1 MAWLDFLL
9 GRPLASGEEKSE
21 RLGTLSGVPI
31 FGLDALGSAAYG
43 PEAALTL
50 LLPLGVGGIHN
61 IVPITITIIALLSV
75 VYFSYRQTIAAYP
88 QGGSSYVVARQNLGK
103 FAGLLAGTALMVDFV
118 LVVAVGVAAGIGAL
132 VSAVPGL
139 QTHTL
144 LLSLVVLVLI
154 TFVNLRGIRTT
165 GAVFMFPTY
174 FFIVCLLVVLGIGL
188 ARMLLSGG
196 HPTAIVPP
204 PRPSTAAVQMAGAW
218 LILRSFAN
226 GCTAM
231 TGVEAVSTG
240 ITAFRDPRVK
250 IARRTLSFI
259 IGVLV
264 AFLAGIA
271 WICRAYEISATRP
284 GQPEYQ
290 TVLSL
295 VTAAV
300 VGRNWFYYITIASIL
315 MVLVLQANTA
325 FTGFPNVCRA
335 IAQDVY
341 LPYSFMSRGRRLG
354 YSHGIYVLAFLSAA
368 LLIAFRGVTDR
379 LIPLFAVGAF
389 LAFTLS
395 QAGMVAHWKRTGGAH
410 ARHSMIINGIG
421 TIATALT
428 VLVVIVSK
436 FVEGAW
442 ITLVAIPGILLLMRA
457 VRRHY
462 DRVGLE
468 LSTPHPLPT
477 SKLKPPIVAVP
488 IEGWNKV
495 TEKALRFALTLS
507 PDIIALQVSTSDEP
521 HDLETQWATLVEDP
535 TREARLPVPRLQ
547 VLRSPYRAVVHPT
560 VEYIHKLERE
570 HPNREIAVV
579 IPQLVERHWYEYFL
593 HRRRGE
599 LLAALLL
606 LEDEPRINIINVPW
620 HLRT

>member
-284 GQPEYQ
+284 GQSGYQ

-335 IAQDVY
+335 IAQDGY
-341 LPYSFMSRGRRLG
+341 LPYSFMSRGRRLV

-410 ARHSMIINGIG
+410 ARHSMIINGVG

-462 DRVGLE
+462 DRVGRE
-468 LSTPHPLPT
+468 LSSPHPLPT

>member
-9 GRPLASGEEKSE
+9 GRPLASSEEKSE

-50 LLPLGVGGIHN
+50 LLPLGIGGIHY
-61 IVPITITIIALLSV
+61 IVPITIAIVALLGV

-88 QGGSSYVVARQNLGK
+88 QGGSSYVVARQNLGN

-118 LVVAVGVAAGIGAL
+118 LVVAVGIAAGIGAL
-132 VSAVPGL
+132 VSAMPSL

-144 LLSLVVLVLI
+144 LLCLLVLVLI
-154 TFVNLRGIRTT
+154 TLVNLRGIRTT

-174 FFIVCLLVVLGIGL
+174 FFILCLLTVLGIGL
-188 ARMLLSGG
+188 FRMLVSGG
-196 HPTAIVPP
+196 HPIAPVSPPNPSAATMQTAGV
-204 PRPSTAAVQMAGAW
+204 W

-259 IGVLV
+259 IGVLALLLV
-264 AFLAGIA
+264 GIA
-271 WICRAYEISATRP
+271 WVCSAYEVTAMRP
-284 GQPEYQ
+284 EQQGYQ

-295 VTAAV
+295 ITIAV
-300 VGRNWFYYITIASIL
+300 IGRNWFYYITIASIL

-335 IAQDVY
+335 IAQDGY
-341 LPYSFMSRGRRLG
+341 LPYSFLSRGRRLV
-354 YSHGIYVLAFLSAA
+354 YSHGIYVLAFLAAA
-368 LLIAFRGVTDR
+368 LLVAFQGVTDR

-395 QAGMVAHWKRTGGAH
+395 QAGMVAHWKRAGGAH
-410 ARHSMIINGIG
+410 AHHSMVINGVG
-421 TIATALT
+421 AIATAIT
-428 VLVVIVSK
+428 VLIVIASK

-442 ITLVAIPGILLLMRA
+442 ITLVAIPGILLLMQA
-457 VRRHY
+457 VRHHY
-462 DRVGLE
+462 DRVRRE
-468 LSTPHPLPT
+468 LASPHALPT
-477 SKLKPPIVAVP
+477 SKLKPPIVVVP
-488 IEGWNKV
+488 IEGWSKV
-495 TEKALRFALTLS
+495 TQKALRFALTLS
-507 PDIIALQVSTSDEP
+507 PDILALQVSTSDEP
-521 HDLETQWATLVEDP
+521 HDLEKQWSTLVEDP
-535 TREARLPVPRLQ
+535 SREAGLPVPKLK
-547 VLRSPYRAVVHPT
+547 VLRSPYRAVIHPT
-560 VEYIHKLERE
+560 VEYIHQLERE
-570 HPNREIAVV
+570 HPTREIAVL

-593 HRRRGE
+593 HRQRGE

>member
-50 LLPLGVGGIHN
+50 LIPLGAGGIHY
-61 IVPITITIIALLSV
+61 IVPITITIIALLGV

-88 QGGSSYVVARQNLGK
+88 QGGSSYIVARQNLGK

-204 PRPSTAAVQMAGAW
+204 PRPRTAVVQMAGAW

-284 GQPEYQ
+284 GQSGYQ

-335 IAQDVY
+335 IAQDGY
-341 LPYSFMSRGRRLG
+341 LPYSFMSRGRRLV

-410 ARHSMIINGIG
+410 ARHSMIINGVG

-462 DRVGLE
+462 DRVGRE
-468 LSTPHPLPT
+468 LSSPHPLPT

>member
-21 RLGTLSGVPI
+21 RLGTISGVPI

-61 IVPITITIIALLSV
+61 IVPITITIIALLGV

-132 VSAVPGL
+132 LSAVPGAQSHTIVL
-139 QTHTL
+139 TL
-144 LLSLVVLVLI
+144 LVLVLI
-154 TFVNLRGIRTT
+154 TFVTLRGIRTT
-165 GAVFMFPTY
+165 GAVCRFPAY

-204 PRPSTAAVQMAGAW
+204 PRPRTAAVQMAGAW

-284 GQPEYQ
+284 GQSGYQ

-335 IAQDVY
+335 IAQDGY
-341 LPYSFMSRGRRLG
+341 LPYSFMSRGRRLV

-410 ARHSMIINGIG
+410 ARHSMIINGVG

-462 DRVGLE
+462 ERVGRE
-468 LSTPHPLPT
+468 LSSPHPLPT

-488 IEGWNKV
+488 IECWN
-495 TEKALRFALTLS
+495 
-507 PDIIALQVSTSDEP
+507 
-521 HDLETQWATLVEDP
+521 
-535 TREARLPVPRLQ
+535 
-547 VLRSPYRAVVHPT
+547 
-560 VEYIHKLERE
+560 
-570 HPNREIAVV
+570 
-579 IPQLVERHWYEYFL
+579 
-593 HRRRGE
+593 
-599 LLAALLL
+599 
-606 LEDEPRINIINVPW
+606 
-620 HLRT
+620 